1 MLLTHT
7 MHVLVQL
14 RLIQSQSLTP
24 EDGFVITEAFGGTTI
39 GEGSVYTYPAGTE
52 AWAGFANMNTSLY
65 PMTIAEDSVITFTG
79 SVPAGGDA
87 DVRFR
92 FEKNPHPD
100 TEPSFNTEAVTVSG
114 ADAATYTIAV
124 AAQGANT
131 FSSFLLYL
139 NTQDVGVVVTDIA
152 ISAAPAPEPEP
163 EPDRC

>member
-1 MLLTHT
+1 M
-7 MHVLVQL
+7 
-14 RLIQSQSLTP
+14 
-24 EDGFVITEAFGGTTI
+24 ITEAFGGTTI